1 MVFAAAAPHRMLSL
15 CVPLAAYFAT
25 AIFMSLYYV
34 RIPSGETGRKI
45 VIGGVLCKRLELEG
59 GNERQTAK
67 PMTRDESYS
76 FFVIKEVSLVHPM
89 SLFSFLCK

>member
-1 MVFAAAAPHRMLSL
+1 MCLFMQFIGMSSEGCNRGGGWFLLLLLHIGCCPSVAAH
-15 CVPLAAYFAT
+15 FAT

-45 VIGGVLCKRLELEG
+45 VIGGVLCNRLELEG

-76 FFVIKEVSLVHPM
+76 FL
-89 SLFSFLCK
+89 